1 MNNKNISVTVMC
13 CYAFFNGNHMT
24 DNKKILQI
32 KINIS
37 KFDKKILTN

>member
-13 CYAFFNGNHMT
+13 CYAFFNEKPMMV
-24 DNKKILQI
+24 NKKILQI

-37 KFDKKILTN
+37 KFDKNILTN